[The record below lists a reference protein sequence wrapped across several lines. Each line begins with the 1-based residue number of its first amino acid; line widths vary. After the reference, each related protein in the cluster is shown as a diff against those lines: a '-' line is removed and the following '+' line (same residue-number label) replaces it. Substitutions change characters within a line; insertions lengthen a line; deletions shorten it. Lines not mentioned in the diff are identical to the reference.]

1 MRLQRVTSSLS
12 HAVNTAILKHLNPW
26 CYFNEPFIN
35 MPMSQLIWSLSGRN
49 NESIFCSRNKTVKW
63 IYNDKHRSI
72 SVVIRQKM
80 GCYFQTEIHPMTISK
95 SSVDVIHLRHMIFL
109 SCGNQTESQY
119 ISHQERRGC
128 VSSLCFFFVTG
139 QKVIKMSLRLKSK
152 HILAWTISWKSMQ
165 KAGKCMNTKQ
175 STGTS

>member
-109 SCGNQTESQY
+109 SCGNQTVS
-119 ISHQERRGC
+119 ISAIRREGDVC
-128 VSSLCFFFVTG
+128 QVCASSL
-139 QKVIKMSLRLKSK
+139 SLGKNSLKC
-152 HILAWTISWKSMQ
+152 LY
-165 KAGKCMNTKQ
+165 G
-175 STGTS
+175 